1 MNKKKTIALLK
12 RAGLRPT
19 KQRIFLGCLL
29 FGPNHTHV
37 SAESLHLRVKKLGQN
52 MALATVYNCLHHF
65 HKAGLL
71 KKVNVVN
78 DVIMFDTNLS
88 YHHHFLNVDTGELM
102 DIDESTVS
110 IAELPKLPDGFETES
125 MELTIRVK
133 QQTLNTS
140 NIRKN

>member
-1 MNKKKTIALLK
+1 MLKNKEIIILLK
-12 RAGLRPT
+12 KAGLRPT
-19 KQRIFLGCLL
+19 KQRVFVGSLL

-37 SAESLHLRVKKLGQN
+37 SAESLHLKIKRLGQK

-71 KKVNVVN
+71 KKVNVVK

-110 IAELPKLPDGFETES
+110 IAELPKLPEGFETES

-133 QQTLNTS
+133 PQS
-140 NIRKN
+140 